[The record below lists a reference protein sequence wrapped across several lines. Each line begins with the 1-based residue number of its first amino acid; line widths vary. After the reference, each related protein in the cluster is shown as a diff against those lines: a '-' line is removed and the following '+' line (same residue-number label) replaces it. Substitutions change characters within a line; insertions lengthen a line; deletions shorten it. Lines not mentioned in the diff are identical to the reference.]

1 MAETT
6 LYTDKEILEKARE
19 LAAMIART
27 KEVDF
32 YKRAEQQIKQNDR
45 VQSLIGELKQKQK
58 QIVMFESM
66 NKKELAQKVESEFNE
81 LQDELDSIPIVA
93 EFKQSQV
100 DVNDLLQMVTNVI
113 TNTVSEKIILDTG
126 GNPLT
131 GETGGTS
138 AKSNDDCCGHDTVR

>member
-1 MAETT
+1 MAETVT
-6 LYTDKEILEKARE
+6 YTDKDILEKARE
-19 LAAMIART
+19 LAAMISQTR
-27 KEVDF
+27 EVDF

-45 VQSLIGELKQKQK
+45 VQDLIIELKQKQK
-58 QIVMFESM
+58 QLVMFESM
-66 NKKELAQKVESEFNE
+66 NQLELAQKVNTEFNQ

-100 DVNDLLQMVTNVI
+100 DVNDLLQMVTHVI

-131 GETGGTS
+131 GETGGAT
-138 AKSNDDCCGHDTVR
+138 AKSAHSHCDHDHE